1 MALWTPAEIGSAV
14 ALWLDAS
21 DSTTITI
28 DTGIGE
34 WRDKSGNGRHPANTT
49 DAAQPGL
56 ISAELNGLDIARFDG
71 SNDSLI
77 FPGSTATDYP
87 LKFSTASFAVLAII
101 KPSALVAT
109 VNIFFGSRAA
119 ATGWF
124 AGFGTNDPYFRLYAD
139 AEKWEPA
146 PMTAITAT
154 TTWQSFVAT
163 APRGATG
170 KYRKN
175 GTTLQSTTSAVGTQS
190 LSNSLQVR
198 LGSYVDASNV
208 TTGQFNGDIAELLLY
223 EGVITDDLIQLWEGY
238 AHWKW
243 GLQDDLAADHP
254 YKSAAPTL
262 NKVSGV
268 VTVNGSP
275 AARTVAVFLRSD
287 FTLLGTTTSN
297 ATTGAFE
304 ILNGLI
310 PPDANALLVTAIDST
325 GTYNAVSVDYIT
337 SVSS

>member
-1 MALWTPAEIGSAV
+1 MALWTPAEIGNSV
-14 ALWLDAS
+14 ALWMDAS
-21 DSTTITI
+21 DSSTITI

-34 WRDKSGNGRHPANTT
+34 WRDKSGNGRNPANTT
-49 DAAQPGL
+49 DAAQPAL
-56 ISAELNGLDIARFDG
+56 ISAELNGLDVARFDG
-71 SNDSLI
+71 TNDSLI
-77 FPGSTATDYP
+77 FPSSSATDYP
-87 LKFSTASFAVLAII
+87 LKFSTGSFAVLVII
-101 KPSALVAT
+101 KPASLSAAL
-109 VNIFFGSRAA
+109 NIFLGSRGYDI
-119 ATGWF
+119 GWF
-124 AGFGTNDPYFRLYAD
+124 AGFATDDPYLRLYNG
-139 AEKWEPA
+139 AERWEPA

-175 GTTLQSTTSAVGTQS
+175 GATLQSTTSAVGTQS
-190 LSNSLQVR
+190 LSNNLQVR
-198 LGSYVDASNV
+198 LGSYVDGSNNTV
-208 TTGQFNGDIAELLLY
+208 GPFNGDIAEILLY
-223 EGVITDDLIQLWEGY
+223 DGAITDEIIVLWEGY
-238 AHWKW
+238 SHWKW

-254 YKSAAPTL
+254 YKSAAPTI
-262 NKVSGV
+262 NKVSGT

-304 ILNGLI
+304 ILNYLI
-310 PPDANALLVTAIDST
+310 PADANALLVTALDST

-337 SVSS
+337 AVSS